1 MNEDEKKLLR
11 WLVEQEIKKFE
22 SEEEDIRPIV
32 PQFLAIEETMTD
44 EKEMQRKY
52 VAYQMMEQQIKQV
65 HEQLEKFEQ
74 QVAEIKHVEEQLE
87 EVKKIKKDTEALIPV
102 ANGIFIKGR
111 VVKTDEV
118 IVNVGAD
125 VAVKKKVEDTQ
136 ALLRSQIKEI
146 ENFKIQVKAQL
157 DILTR
162 QFEDMQQ
169 ELRSMVE

>member
-1 MNEDEKKLLR
+1 
-11 WLVEQEIKKFE
+11 
-22 SEEEDIRPIV
+22 
-32 PQFLAIEETMTD
+32 MTD

-87 EVKKIKKDTEALIPV
+87 EAKKIKKDTEALIPV